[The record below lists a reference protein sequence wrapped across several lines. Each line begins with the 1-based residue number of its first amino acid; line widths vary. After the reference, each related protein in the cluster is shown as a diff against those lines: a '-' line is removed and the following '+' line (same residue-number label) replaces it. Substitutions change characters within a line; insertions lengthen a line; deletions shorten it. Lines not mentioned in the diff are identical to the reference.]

1 MTFRTCRARGF
12 TLVELMIVVAVAGI
26 LAAIAYPSYQESVRK
41 AKRSDAKEALLK
53 IQLAEEKHRVNH
65 ATYTNNLAT
74 LGLPS
79 TSAEGYYNLAILA
92 ILAADAAGFIAT
104 ATLATGSDPACAT
117 MTLTVGA
124 AGESRT
130 PAVCW

>member
-1 MTFRTCRARGF
+1 
-12 TLVELMIVVAVAGI
+12 MIVVAVVGI

-53 IQLAEEKHRVNH
+53 IQLAEEKYRVNH

-79 TSAEGYYNLAILA
+79 TSAEGYYNLAITG
-92 ILAADAAGFIAT
+92 ADAAGFTAT
-104 ATLATGSDPACAT
+104 ATLATGSDPACAI
-117 MTLTVGA
+117 MTLTVGG

>member
-12 TLVELMIVVAVAGI
+12 TLVELMIVVAVVGI

-53 IQLAEEKHRVNH
+53 IQLAEEKHRVNN
-65 ATYTNNLAT
+65 AAYTNNLAT

-79 TSAEGYYNLAILA
+79 TSAEGYYNMAIT
-92 ILAADAAGFIAT
+92 AADAAGFSVT
-104 ATLATGSDPACAT
+104 ATLASGTDSTCST
-117 MTLTVGA
+117 MTLAVGA

-130 PAVCW
+130 PAACW

>member
-12 TLVELMIVVAVAGI
+12 TLVELMIVVAVVGI

-53 IQLAEEKHRVNH
+53 IRLAEEKHRVNH

-79 TSAEGYYNLAILA
+79 TSAEGYYNLAI
-92 ILAADAAGFIAT
+92 IAADAAGFIAT
-104 ATLATGSDPACAT
+104 ATLATGSDPACVT